1 MKKIFL
7 LSVLSVSLS
16 LSWCITTQAQQNE
29 SGIVFRKD
37 AFADVLKESARTGKL
52 VFIDCYTSWC
62 APCKWM
68 EKNVFVNDTAATYY
82 NDTFINY
89 KIDMEKGEGPAL
101 RERYNVQVFPTYLF
115 INSKGELVHKATSR
129 MELPEFIEEGKK
141 ALDPARSLASMEKAF
156 NSGRRSKE
164 NLLAYALALQKT
176 DRNKADTVSKMLIAQ
191 LTDADLQTPLG
202 WQTIQAFSWDENE
215 KLGKYFT
222 AHVKEY
228 TKKYDAAAVNK
239 MQERLL
245 STTLYG
251 LIRKKDSTAF
261 YARLSPWLNT
271 TDAGLQKKAL
281 MMEAEFYLTTANVKN
296 FVKVTDKG
304 LAGVMQTDDAG
315 LSFLARRCQYQAAG
329 DKQFLQQA
337 YKLAK
342 RAAVIA
348 PREYSNQ
355 GTLAKICQEL
365 GNKPEALEAAEAAYQ
380 LSLLETSKIQKI
392 AQKELDE
399 IKEMK

>member
-1 MKKIFL
+1 MKKLFFL
-7 LSVLSVSLS
+7 GSLS
-16 LSWCITTQAQQNE
+16 LGILLSGGLLAQAPQNE
-29 SGIVFRKD
+29 AGIVFRND
-37 AFADVLKESARTGKL
+37 AFAAVLKESARTGKL

-82 NDTFINY
+82 NTTFINY
-89 KIDMEKGEGPAL
+89 KIDMEKGEGPEL
-101 RERYNVQVFPTYLF
+101 RKRYNVQVFPTYLF
-115 INSKGELVHKATSR
+115 LNSKGELVHKATSR

-156 NSGRRSKE
+156 NSGNRSKA

-176 DRNKADTVSKMLIAQ
+176 DRNKADTVSKLLIGQ
-191 LTDADLQTPLG
+191 LTEADLQTALG
-202 WQTIQAFSWDENE
+202 WQTIQAFAWDENE

-222 AHVKEY
+222 THISDY
-228 TKKYDAAAVNK
+228 TKQFDAAAVTK
-239 MQERLL
+239 MQDRLL
-245 STTLYG
+245 STALYG

-261 YARLSPWLNT
+261 YARLAPWLKSS
-271 TDAGLQKKAL
+271 DAGLQKKAA
-281 MMEAEFYLTTANVKN
+281 MMEAEYYLTTADAKN
-296 FVKVTDKG
+296 FIRVTDKALLG
-304 LAGVMQTDDAG
+304 AMQQDDAG
-315 LSFLARRCQYQAAG
+315 LSFLARRCQYLAACN
-329 DKQFLQQA
+329 KPMLQQA

-342 RAAVIA
+342 RAATIA

-365 GNKPEALEAAEAAYQ
+365 GNKPEALEAAAAAYQ

>member
-7 LSVLSVSLS
+7 LSMLSVSLS
-16 LSWCITTQAQQNE
+16 LSWCTTTQAQENE
-29 SGIVFRKD
+29 AGIVFRKD

-62 APCKWM
+62 GPCKWM
-68 EKNVFVNDTAATYY
+68 EKNVFVNDTAAKYY
-82 NDTFINY
+82 NATFINY
-89 KIDMEKGEGPAL
+89 KIDMEKGEGPEL
-101 RERYNVQVFPTYLF
+101 RKRYGVQVFPTYLF
-115 INSKGELVHKATSR
+115 LNSKGELVHKATSR
-129 MELPEFIEEGKK
+129 MELAEFIDEGKK
-141 ALDPARSLASMEKAF
+141 ALDPTRSLAAMEKAF
-156 NSGRRSKE
+156 NNGQRSKE
-164 NLLAYALALQKT
+164 NLLSYALALQKT

-191 LTDADLQTPLG
+191 LTNADLLTPLG
-202 WQTIQAFSWDENE
+202 WQTIQAFAWDENE

-228 TKKYDAAAVNK
+228 TKKYDAAAVRK

-245 STTLYG
+245 STALYG

-261 YARLSPWLNT
+261 YARLAPWLNT

-281 MMEAEFYLTTANVKN
+281 MMEAEFYLTTADVKN
-296 FVKVTDKG
+296 FVKVTDKAMEG
-304 LAGVMQTDDAG
+304 AMKQDDMG
-315 LSFLARRCQYQAAG
+315 LSFLARRSQYVTKG
-329 DKQFLQQA
+329 DNAFLQQA

-342 RAAVIA
+342 RAVEIA
-348 PREYSNQ
+348 PEEYGNQ
-355 GTLAKICQEL
+355 GTLSKICKDL
-365 GNKPEALEAAEAAYQ
+365 GNKPEALEAAEAAYR
-380 LSLLETSKIQKI
+380 LSLAETSKIQKI

>member
-1 MKKIFL
+1 MKKKLWLKIM
-7 LSVLSVSLS
+7 SVSLLLVGCVS
-16 LSWCITTQAQQNE
+16 AKAQQSE
-29 SGIVFRKD
+29 AGIVFRKD

-82 NDTFINY
+82 NATFVNY

-101 RERYNVQVFPTYLF
+101 RQRYNVQVFPTYLF
-115 INSKGELVHKATSR
+115 INGKGELVHKATSR
-129 MELPEFIEEGKK
+129 MEMTEFIEEGKK

-176 DRNKADTVSKMLIAQ
+176 DRNKADTVSKMLIEK

-202 WQTIQAFSWDENE
+202 WQTIQAFAWDENE

-222 AHVKEY
+222 THATDY

-245 STTLYG
+245 STALYG
-251 LIRKKDSTAF
+251 LIRKKDSAAF
-261 YARLSPWLNT
+261 YTRLAPWLESS
-271 TDAGLQKKAL
+271 DAGLQKKAI
-281 MMEAEFYLTTANVKN
+281 MMEAEYYLTVANLHQ
-296 FVKVTDKG
+296 FVTVTDKG
-304 LAGVMQTDDAG
+304 LQGVMQQDDAG
-315 LSFLARRCQYQAAG
+315 LSFLARRCQYLAEG
-329 DKQFLQQA
+329 NKGFLRQA

-348 PREYSNQ
+348 PKEYSNQ
-355 GTLAKICQEL
+355 GTLARICQEL

-380 LSLLETSKIQKI
+380 LSLPETSKIQKI

>member
-7 LSVLSVSLS
+7 LSMLSAGVLLS
-16 LSWCITTQAQQNE
+16 CYITAQAQQNE
-29 SGIVFRKD
+29 AGIVFRKD
-37 AFADVLKESARTGKL
+37 AFAAVLKESARTGKL

-68 EKNVFVNDTAATYY
+68 EKNIFVNDTAATYY
-82 NDTFINY
+82 NNTFINY

-101 RERYNVQVFPTYLF
+101 RQRYNVQVFPTYLF
-115 INSKGELVHKATSR
+115 INGKGELVHKATSR

-141 ALDPARSLASMEKAF
+141 ALDPARSLTAMEKAF

-176 DRNKADTVSKMLIAQ
+176 DRNKADTVSQMLIAQ

-202 WQTIQAFSWDENE
+202 WQTIQAFAWDEKE
-215 KLGKYFT
+215 KLGKYFL
-222 AHVKEY
+222 AHVEEY
-228 TKKYDAAAVNK
+228 TKKYDAVAVNK
-239 MQERLL
+239 MQDRLL
-245 STTLYG
+245 STALYG
-251 LIRKKDSTAF
+251 LIRKKDSVAF
-261 YARLSPWLNT
+261 YARLAPWLNS
-271 TDAGLQKKAL
+271 TDAGLQKKSL
-281 MMEAEFYLTTANVKN
+281 MMEAEFYLTIADVKN
-296 FVKVTDKG
+296 FVRVTDKA
-304 LAGVMQTDDAG
+304 LQGVMQKDDAG
-315 LSFLARRCQYQAAG
+315 LSFLARRCQYLSG
-329 DKQFLQQA
+329 GNKNFLQQA

-342 RAAVIA
+342 QAAVIA